1 MKRNDVVEIAGSI
14 AFLSLLS
21 ALIFLF
27 LSL

>member
-1 MKRNDVVEIAGSI
+1 MKRADLVEIAGSV

-21 ALIFLF
+21 ALILLF